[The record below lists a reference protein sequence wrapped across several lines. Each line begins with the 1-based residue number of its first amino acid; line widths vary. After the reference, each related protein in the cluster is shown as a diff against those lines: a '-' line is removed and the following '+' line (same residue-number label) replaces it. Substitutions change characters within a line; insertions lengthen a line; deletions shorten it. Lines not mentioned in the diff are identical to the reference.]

1 MSHQLK
7 PIKCKEMFYDDT
19 TPIAALTVADLKA
32 LIAGLNTE
40 NTKQPEQKSAR
51 YVYGLQGIRDIFGC
65 SHATAQRYKNTF
77 LQDAIIQ
84 NGRKIVIDVDKAM
97 KLFAQRERP

>member
-1 MSHQLK
+1 
-7 PIKCKEMFYDDT
+7 MFYDDT

-32 LIAGLNTE
+32 LIAGLNTD
-40 NTKQPEQKSAR
+40 KPRQPEQKTAR

-65 SHATAQRYKNTF
+65 SHATAQRDKNTF
-77 LQDAIIQ
+77 LKDAIIQ

-97 KLFAQRERP
+97 RLFAQREEP

>member
-1 MSHQLK
+1 
-7 PIKCKEMFYDDT
+7 MFYDDT

-32 LIAGLNTE
+32 LITGLPTDKPRQ
-40 NTKQPEQKSAR
+40 TEQKTSR
-51 YVYGLQGIRDIFGC
+51 YVYGLQVIRDIFGC

-77 LQDAIIQ
+77 LRDAIIQ

-97 KLFAQRERP
+97 LLFARREEL

>member
-1 MSHQLK
+1 M
-7 PIKCKEMFYDDT
+7 IYDDN

-32 LIAGLNTE
+32 LIAGLNE
-40 NTKQPEQKSAR
+40 EKPKQPETKTAC

-77 LQDAIIQ
+77 LRDAIIQ
-84 NGRKIVIDVDKAM
+84 NGRKIVIDGDKAM
-97 KLFAQRERP
+97 TLFAQRKTL

>member
-1 MSHQLK
+1 
-7 PIKCKEMFYDDT
+7 MFYDDT

-32 LIAGLNTE
+32 LIAGLNTD
-40 NTKQPEQKSAR
+40 KPRQPEQKTAR

-65 SHATAQRYKNTF
+65 SHATAHRYKNTF
-77 LQDAIIQ
+77 LKEAIIQ

-97 KLFAQRERP
+97 RLFAKREEL

>member
-1 MSHQLK
+1 
-7 PIKCKEMFYDDT
+7 MFYDDT

-32 LIAGLNTE
+32 LIAGLNTD
-40 NTKQPEQKSAR
+40 KPRQPEQKTAR
-51 YVYGLQGIRDIFGC
+51 YVYGLQGIRDIFGR

-77 LQDAIIQ
+77 LKDAIIQ

-97 KLFAQRERP
+97 RLFAQREEL

>member
-1 MSHQLK
+1 
-7 PIKCKEMFYDDT
+7 MFYDDT

-32 LIAGLNTE
+32 FIAGLNTD
-40 NTKQPEQKSAR
+40 KPRQHEQKTAH

-77 LQDAIIQ
+77 LKEAIIQ

-97 KLFAQRERP
+97 RLFAQREEL

>member
-1 MSHQLK
+1 
-7 PIKCKEMFYDDT
+7 MFYDDT

-32 LIAGLNTE
+32 LIAGLNTD
-40 NTKQPEQKSAR
+40 KPRQPEQKTAR
-51 YVYGLQGIRDIFGC
+51 YVYGLQGIRDIFGY

-77 LQDAIIQ
+77 LKEAIIQ

-97 KLFAQRERP
+97 RLFAQREEL